1 MATYKLFAVVG
12 GGTVGLH
19 IATGLAAQN
28 VSVILLSRSLT
39 KTPHRSAGHTN
50 RFASPFATV
59 LKEHKVDVVIS
70 AINAGSVENTAAQ
83 KPVVDAAKAA
93 AVKLYV
99 PSEFGC
105 PSDGWQ
111 TEGFLGVKNKV
122 AEFPEYAK
130 SVGLPSARIYTGLFT
145 EYIPFLTG
153 YNTNGKIRVI
163 GKDDTPVSFT
173 SIPDI
178 TGFVVHALTALP
190 PSELENRTLRL
201 EGDRATLNELA
212 PKFNTSVE
220 HVDSVTGEGGDF
232 VTHLLELFEAGAGS
246 SGWDQANKKEVSEG
260 AASGNLSWPGH
271 QWKTIKEV
279 HNL

>member
-1 MATYKLFAVVG
+1 
-12 GGTVGLH
+12 
-19 IATGLAAQN
+19 
-28 VSVILLSRSLT
+28 
-39 KTPHRSAGHTN
+39 
-50 RFASPFATV
+50 
-59 LKEHKVDVVIS
+59 
-70 AINAGSVENTAAQ
+70 
-83 KPVVDAAKAA
+83 
-93 AVKLYV
+93 
-99 PSEFGC
+99 
-105 PSDGWQ
+105 
-111 TEGFLGVKNKV
+111 
-122 AEFPEYAK
+122 YAK
-130 SVGLPSARIYTGLFT
+130 SIGLPSARIYTGLFT
-145 EYIPFLTG
+145 EYIPLLTG

-163 GKDDTPVSFT
+163 GKGDTPVSFT

-220 HVDSVTGEGGDF
+220 HVDSVSGEGGDF

-246 SGWDQANKKEVSEG
+246 SGWDQANKREVSEG

-271 QWKTIKEV
+271 HWKTIKEV